1 MLLLVL
7 VTYDVQTST
16 TGGAKRLRQVAKKCG
31 EYGIRVQNSV
41 FECVVDATQYKQLQ
55 LALEDII
62 DPKRDSLRFYNLGN
76 KYNSKV
82 THIGAKETLDVEAP
96 LIF

>member
-1 MLLLVL
+1 MLVL

>member
-1 MLLLVL
+1 MLIL

-16 TGGAKRLRQVAKKCG
+16 SGGAKRLRHVAKKCG

-55 LALEDII
+55 LALEKII
-62 DPKRDSLRFYNLGN
+62 DPEKDSLRFYNLGN
-76 KYNSKV
+76 KYSSKV
-82 THIGAKETLDVEAP
+82 IHLGAKEALDVEAP